1 MAINNINRPPM
12 RTEGLNMTKDKGG
25 GHGDGKGGSEG
36 DKKQSPKESDG
47 QWNKPVT
54 DPPKKK

>member
-1 MAINNINRPPM
+1 MALM
-12 RTEGLNMTKDKGG
+12 ADGG

-47 QWNKPVT
+47 KWDKPV
-54 DPPKKK
+54 PKKES